1 MNRTLK
7 RPMFR
12 MGGSAGSGITSG
24 LDTTKPKRGLVNE
37 PGGYAGK
44 ELPFDI
50 SEILKTTQGQL
61 TPELLA
67 AYKPYMERPEGEA
80 RNRFLTSFGLDL
92 MSRPSEGSGF
102 GGLLTTAAKS
112 AKGPTEQLF
121 KDIDSRRLTKN
132 AAEADLFKTLLQG
145 NIDMATEASGEGGAA
160 KSYEKLEIAK
170 ALRSIMP
177 RFLELKEKRQQGTL
191 AEGESTE
198 LKMLQEDYNAYSKK
212 DAGEELLM
220 QIFVDGKGERY
231 LPNKIEDLYREDLK
245 LGKNRKYKNQSDPQI
260 QADAIEQIRREISS
274 LADGGRAGYQMGGG
288 ADMAQQPMTMPQQ
301 PMMMPQEPM
310 TMNQGSMEDGKNN
323 LISYDQLRAR
333 LPNEITDDIVELMV
347 NSAEALEDFAM
358 ISSQQDVTQFNK
370 KYSVNLVLPS
380 EA

>member
-12 MGGSAGSGITSG
+12 MGGSAGAGITSG
-24 LDTTKPKRGLVNE
+24 LDTTKPKRGLVDE

-61 TPELLA
+61 TPELLE

-80 RNRFLTSFGLDL
+80 TNRFLTTFGLDL
-92 MSRPSEGSGF
+92 MSRPSAGSGF
-102 GGLLTTAAKS
+102 GGLLSTAAQS

-160 KSYEKLEIAK
+160 KSYEKLEIAR
-170 ALRSIMP
+170 ALREIMP

-191 AEGESTE
+191 EKGELVE
-198 LKMLQEDYNAYSKK
+198 LKMLQEDYNSYSKK

-220 QIFVDGKGERY
+220 QIFVDGKGPRY

-260 QADAIEQIRREISS
+260 QADAIVQIRREISS
-274 LADGGRAGYQMGGG
+274 LADGGRAGYQVGGG
-288 ADMAQQPMTMPQQ
+288 VDMAQQPMTMPQQ

-310 TMNQGSMEDGKNN
+310 TMNQGSMDDGKNN

-333 LPNEITDDIVELMV
+333 LPNEITDDIVELMS

-358 ISSQQDVTQFNK
+358 ISSQQEVDQFNK

>member
-1 MNRTLK
+1 
-7 RPMFR
+7 
-12 MGGSAGSGITSG
+12 
-24 LDTTKPKRGLVNE
+24 
-37 PGGYAGK
+37 
-44 ELPFDI
+44 
-50 SEILKTTQGQL
+50 
-61 TPELLA
+61 
-67 AYKPYMERPEGEA
+67 
-80 RNRFLTSFGLDL
+80 
-92 MSRPSEGSGF
+92 
-102 GGLLTTAAKS
+102 
-112 AKGPTEQLF
+112 
-121 KDIDSRRLTKN
+121 
-132 AAEADLFKTLLQG
+132 
-145 NIDMATEASGEGGAA
+145 
-160 KSYEKLEIAK
+160 
-170 ALRSIMP
+170 
-177 RFLELKEKRQQGTL
+177 
-191 AEGESTE
+191 
-198 LKMLQEDYNAYSKK
+198 MLQEDYNAYSKK

>member
-12 MGGSAGSGITSG
+12 MGGSAGAGITSG
-24 LDTTKPKRGLVNE
+24 LDTTKPKRGLVDE

-61 TPELLA
+61 TPELLE

-80 RNRFLTSFGLDL
+80 TNRFLTTFGLDL
-92 MSRPSEGSGF
+92 MSRPSAGSGF
-102 GGLLTTAAKS
+102 GGLLSTAAQS

-145 NIDMATEASGEGGAA
+145 NINMATEASGEGGAA

-170 ALRSIMP
+170 ALREIMP

-191 AEGESTE
+191 EKGELVE
-198 LKMLQEDYNAYSKK
+198 LKMLQEDYNSYSKK

-220 QIFVDGKGERY
+220 QIFVDGKGPRY

-260 QADAIEQIRREISS
+260 QADAIVQIRREISS
-274 LADGGRAGYQMGGG
+274 LADGGRAGYQVGGG
-288 ADMAQQPMTMPQQ
+288 VDMAQQPMTMPQQ

-310 TMNQGSMEDGKNN
+310 TMNQGSMDDGKNN

-333 LPNEITDDIVELMV
+333 LPNEITDDIVELMS

-358 ISSQQDVTQFNK
+358 ISSQQEVDQFNK

>member
-1 MNRTLK
+1 MNRTLR

-12 MGGSAGSGITSG
+12 RGGSANSGITSG
-24 LDTTKPKRGLVNE
+24 LDQPRQEYKN
-37 PGGYAGK
+37 AGMAETVK
-44 ELPFDI
+44 QTRD
-50 SEILKTTQGQL
+50 SL
-61 TPELLA
+61 TPEVLA
-67 AYKPYMERPEGEA
+67 AYQPYMERPKGEA
-80 RNRFLTSFGLDL
+80 FNRFLMSTGLDL
-92 MSRPSEGSGF
+92 MGRPSTGNIF
-102 GGLLTTAAKS
+102 QTAALS

-121 KDIDSRRLTKN
+121 KDIDSQRLSKK

-145 NIDMATEASGEGGAA
+145 NIDIASEAAGNEAGSG
-160 KSYEKLEIAK
+160 KTYEKLQIAA
-170 ALRSIMP
+170 ALREIMP
-177 RFLELKEKRQQGTL
+177 RFLELKEKRQKGTL
-191 AEGESTE
+191 EQGEEVE

-220 QIFVDGKGERY
+220 KIFVEGKGERY
-231 LPNKIEDLYREDLK
+231 LPNKMEDLYKNDLK
-245 LGKNRKYKNQSDPQI
+245 LGQDRKYKNPNDPQI
-260 QADAIEQIRREISS
+260 QKDAIEEIRREINS
-274 LADGGRAGYQMGGG
+274 LADGGRAGYMNGGG
-288 ADMAQQPMTMPQQ
+288 TDMAQQ

-310 TMNQGSMEDGKNN
+310 TMDQGSMDDGKNN

-333 LPNEITDDIVELMV
+333 LPNEITDDIVELMS

>member
-1 MNRTLK
+1 MNRTLR

-12 MGGSAGSGITSG
+12 RGGSASSGITSG
-24 LDTTKPKRGLVNE
+24 LDTPRQGYKE
-37 PGGYAGK
+37 PGMVQQDDLQRAVFQTAEDMK
-44 ELPFDI
+44 NPD
-50 SEILKTTQGQL
+50 
-61 TPELLA
+61 LLA
-67 AYKPYMERPEGEA
+67 AYKPYMERPKGEA
-80 RNRFLTSFGLDL
+80 MNRFLTSFGLDL
-92 MSRPSEGSGF
+92 MSRPSAGSGF
-102 GGLLTTAAKS
+102 GGLLSTAAQS
-112 AKGPTEQLF
+112 AKGPTDQLF
-121 KDIDSRRLTKN
+121 KDIDSRRLNKN

-145 NIDMATEASGEGGAA
+145 KIDIMGEAAGNEAGSG
-160 KSYEKLEIAK
+160 KTYEKLQIAA
-170 ALRSIMP
+170 ALREIMP

-191 AEGESTE
+191 EDSELVE

-220 QIFVDGKGERY
+220 QIYVKGKGDRY
-231 LPNKIEDLYREDLK
+231 LPNKIEELYREDLK
-245 LGKNRKYKNQSDPQI
+245 LGKNRKYKNENDKQI
-260 QADAIEQIRREISS
+260 QNDALDEIRREINS
-274 LADGGRAGYQMGGG
+274 LAAGGRAGYQMGGE
-288 ADMAQQPMTMPQQ
+288 ADMPQD

-310 TMNQGSMEDGKNN
+310 AMDQGSMTMNQGSMDDGKNN

-333 LPNEITDDIVELMV
+333 LPNEITDDIVELMS